1 MNIPSRMNVLIGL
14 LVLSFVSLL
23 SHADIPRLPN
33 GKPDLSGRYNISTRT
48 PYTRPTDFG
57 DRAYLTKEE
66 ARAIE
71 EKTRAARARGA
82 TKSDPDRSAPKGGNI
97 GAYNDFF
104 FEWGD
109 TAFKIDGKYRTS
121 IIVEPKNGQL
131 PPVTEYGKRRWQTST
146 KYEWP
151 NERTGSKNG
160 TAWWMETGDEPYNGP
175 ESRNLGDRCIMT
187 GVATYAIM
195 SLPYN
200 NVKTIVQTD
209 DHMMLNIEW
218 MHFTRVFRM
227 NDEHRPQD
235 IMSLAGDS
243 IGWWEGD
250 TAVIESTN
258 FMMERSQPMEGYRLI
273 EKFTPTKGG
282 LVYYFRVEDPGYE
295 TPYAGEM
302 FWPRSDDYNYEFA
315 CHEGNYYMGNM
326 LRGARLLEREWIS
339 EQAVGAGE

>member
-1 MNIPSRMNVLIGL
+1 MNSSIQIKVLIGL
-14 LVLSFVSLL
+14 VGIFVIMGVAN
-23 SHADIPRLPN
+23 ADIPRLPN

-48 PYTRPTDFG
+48 PYTRPASFG
-57 DRAYLTKEE
+57 DRAYLTEEE
-66 ARAIE
+66 AKAIE
-71 EKTRAARARGA
+71 EKSRAAKEWGA
-82 TKSDPDRSAPKGGNI
+82 AKSDPNRSAPKGGNI

-121 IIVEPKNGQL
+121 IIVDPKNGQL

-160 TAWWMETGDEPYNGP
+160 SAWWMETKDEPYNGP

-227 NDEHRPQD
+227 NDEHRPEN

-243 IGWWEGD
+243 IGWWEGN

-258 FMMERSQPMEGYRLI
+258 FMMERAQPMNDYRLI
-273 EKFTPTKGG
+273 EKFTPTEGG
-282 LVYYFRVEDPGYE
+282 LIYYFRVEDPGYE
-295 TPYAGEM
+295 APYAGEM

-326 LRGARLLEREWIS
+326 LRGARLLEREWMS
-339 EQAVGAGE
+339 EQSAGGGK

>member
-1 MNIPSRMNVLIGL
+1 MNSLIQIKVLIGL
-14 LVLSFVSLL
+14 VGIFVLMGVANS
-23 SHADIPRLPN
+23 DIPRLPN

-48 PYTRPTDFG
+48 PYTRPASFG
-57 DRAYLTKEE
+57 DRAYLTEEE
-66 ARAIE
+66 AKAIE
-71 EKTRAARARGA
+71 EKSRAAKEWGA
-82 TKSDPDRSAPKGGNI
+82 AKSDPNRSAPKGGNI

-160 TAWWMETGDEPYNGP
+160 SAWWMETKDEPYNGP

-227 NDEHRPQD
+227 NDEHRPEN

-258 FMMERSQPMEGYRLI
+258 FMMERAQPMSDYRLI
-273 EKFTPTKGG
+273 EKFTPTEGG
-282 LVYYFRVEDPGYE
+282 LIYYFRVEDPGYE
-295 TPYAGEM
+295 APYAGEM

-315 CHEGNYYMGNM
+315 CHEGNYSMTNI
-326 LRGARLLEREWIS
+326 LRGARVQ
-339 EQAVGAGE
+339 EQLP

>member
-1 MNIPSRMNVLIGL
+1 MNSSIQIKVLIGL
-14 LVLSFVSLL
+14 VGIFVLMGVANS
-23 SHADIPRLPN
+23 DIPRLPN

-48 PYTRPTDFG
+48 PYTRPASFG
-57 DRAYLTKEE
+57 DRAYLTEEE
-66 ARAIE
+66 AKAIE
-71 EKTRAARARGA
+71 EKSRAAKEWGA
-82 TKSDPDRSAPKGGNI
+82 AKSDPNRPAPKGGNI

-160 TAWWMETGDEPYNGP
+160 SAWWMETKDEPYNGP

-227 NDEHRPQD
+227 NDEHRPEN

-258 FMMERSQPMEGYRLI
+258 FMMERAQPMSDYRLI
-273 EKFTPTKGG
+273 EKFTPTEGG
-282 LVYYFRVEDPGYE
+282 LIYYFRVEDPGYE
-295 TPYAGEM
+295 APYAGEM

-326 LRGARLLEREWIS
+326 LRGARLLEREWMS
-339 EQAVGAGE
+339 EQSAGGGK

>member
-1 MNIPSRMNVLIGL
+1 MILSRIVIGVLGLGLLIGL
-14 LVLSFVSLL
+14 AR
-23 SHADIPRLPN
+23 ADIPRLPN

-48 PYTRPTDFG
+48 PYTRPAALG
-57 DRAYLTKEE
+57 DRKHFTEEE
-66 ARAIE
+66 AKSIAD
-71 EKTRAARARGA
+71 KAKAAREWGSQ
-82 TKSDPDRSAPKGGNI
+82 KSDPNRSAPEGGNI

-121 IIVEPKNGQL
+121 IIIEPPNGQL
-131 PPVTEYGKRRWQTST
+131 PGLTDLGKKRWQTAT

-151 NERTGSKNG
+151 DERTGSRNG
-160 TAWWMETGDEPYNGP
+160 TAWWMETGDQPYDGP

-227 NDEHRPQD
+227 NDEHRPSN

-243 IGWWEGD
+243 VGWWEGD

-258 FMMERSQPMEGYRLI
+258 FMQERNQPMEGYRLI
-273 EKFTPTKGG
+273 EKFTPTEGG
-282 LVYYFRVEDPGYE
+282 LIYYFRVEDPGYE
-295 TPYAGEM
+295 APYAGEM
-302 FWPRSDDYNYEFA
+302 YWPRTQDFNYEFA

-326 LRGARLLEREWIS
+326 LRGARLLEKEWMS
-339 EQAVGAGE
+339 SQASGGGE

>member
-1 MNIPSRMNVLIGL
+1 MNSLIQIKVLIGL
-14 LVLSFVSLL
+14 VGIFVIMGVAN
-23 SHADIPRLPN
+23 ADIPRLPN

-48 PYTRPTDFG
+48 PYTRPASFG
-57 DRAYLTKEE
+57 DRAYLTEEE
-66 ARAIE
+66 AKAIE
-71 EKTRAARARGA
+71 EKSRAAKEWGA
-82 TKSDPDRSAPKGGNI
+82 AKSDPNRPAPKGGNI

-121 IIVEPKNGQL
+121 IIVDPKNGQL

-160 TAWWMETGDEPYNGP
+160 SAWWMETKDEPYNGP

-227 NDEHRPQD
+227 NDEHRPEN

-258 FMMERSQPMEGYRLI
+258 FMMERAQPMSDYRLI
-273 EKFTPTKGG
+273 EKFTPTEGG
-282 LVYYFRVEDPGYE
+282 LIYYFRVEDPGYE
-295 TPYAGEM
+295 APYAGEM

-326 LRGARLLEREWIS
+326 LRGARLLEREWMS
-339 EQAVGAGE
+339 EQSAGGGK

>member
-1 MNIPSRMNVLIGL
+1 MNTSAQIKVLIGL
-14 LVLSFVSLL
+14 LGIFVLTGVTN
-23 SHADIPRLPN
+23 ADIPRLPN

-48 PYTRPTDFG
+48 PYTRPASFG
-57 DRAYLTKEE
+57 DRAYLTEEE
-66 ARAIE
+66 AKAIE
-71 EKTRAARARGA
+71 EKSRAAKEWGA
-82 TKSDPDRSAPKGGNI
+82 AKSDPNRSAPKGGNI

-121 IIVEPKNGQL
+121 IIVDPKNGQL

-160 TAWWMETGDEPYNGP
+160 SAWWMETEDEPYNGP

-227 NDEHRPQD
+227 NDEHRPEN

-258 FMMERSQPMEGYRLI
+258 FMMERAQPMVDYRLI
-273 EKFTPTKGG
+273 EKFTPTEGG
-282 LVYYFRVEDPGYE
+282 LIYYFKVEDPGYE
-295 TPYAGEM
+295 APYAGEM

-326 LRGARLLEREWIS
+326 LRGARLLEREWMS
-339 EQAVGAGE
+339 EQSAGGGK

>member
-1 MNIPSRMNVLIGL
+1 MNTAFRINTIIGL
-14 LVLSFVSLL
+14 LALSLVSLL
-23 SHADIPRLPN
+23 SYADIPRLPN

-48 PYTRPTDFG
+48 PYTRPAEFG
-57 DRAYLTKEE
+57 DRVYLTSEE
-66 ARAIE
+66 AKAIE
-71 EKTRAARARGA
+71 EKTRAAREWGA
-82 TKSDPDRSAPKGGNI
+82 AKSDPNRSAPEGGNI

-121 IIVEPKNGQL
+121 IIIEPKNGQL
-131 PPVTEYGKRRWQTST
+131 PAVTEYGKRRWQTST

-250 TAVIESTN
+250 TLVVETVN
-258 FMMERSQPMEGYRLI
+258 FMDQPYQPSEGKKIIERFSPEPG
-273 EKFTPTKGG
+273 GG
-282 LVYYFRVEDPGYE
+282 LIYAFEVEDVDY
-295 TPYAGEM
+295 TDRYAGEM
-302 FWPRSDDYNYEFA
+302 VWPRSDQIPYEYA
-315 CHEGNYYMGNM
+315 CHEGNYAMSATLM
-326 LRGARLLEREWIS
+326 GARVREREHREQNGS
-339 EQAVGAGE
+339 ED